1 SEPQFAH
8 AAASTRRIV
17 PGLARVRPGVLHSP
31 ERCTTFGGAY
41 VCGWSVTSS
50 VVDEFAERLP
60 GHKETDWRV
69 SWLPGRVLTRAQAI
83 AAIEL
88 AELLL
93 APAHPAE
100 TDIHATIGA
109 IAEQLG
115 IRPIDAAATLSARH
129 PNG

>member
-1 SEPQFAH
+1 M
-8 AAASTRRIV
+8 
-17 PGLARVRPGVLHSP
+17 
-31 ERCTTFGGAY
+31 Y
-41 VCGWSVTSS
+41 VCEWSITSS

-93 APAHPAE
+93 APAQPGA
-100 TDIHATIGA
+100 DIHATIAA

-129 PNG
+129 PNR